1 MSDIKKYILNKDFA
15 IECEIGSSMAIR
27 VVLVSVSFEPVIEEI
42 KGIRDKNTANQKFK
56 ELAQKYKTG
65 VGFARSQ
72 Y

>member
-15 IECEIGSSMAIR
+15 IEWAIR

-65 VGFARSQ
+65 VGFAKSQ

>member
-1 MSDIKKYILNKDFA
+1 
-15 IECEIGSSMAIR
+15 MAIR